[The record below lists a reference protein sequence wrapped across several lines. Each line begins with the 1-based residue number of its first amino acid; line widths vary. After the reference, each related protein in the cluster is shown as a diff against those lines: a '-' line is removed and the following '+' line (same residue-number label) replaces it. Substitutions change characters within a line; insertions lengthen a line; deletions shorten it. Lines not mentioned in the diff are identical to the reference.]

1 MAGIEQRNGRFNVIF
16 RFGGRRYVR
25 SLKTEDETKALMRRD
40 EIQETIDLVE
50 RGKLTV
56 PEGADVVQFLMSGGK
71 IAMLPKVAPE
81 AKLGDLFEQYFDQ
94 LPAGSLEAS
103 TIGLMQ
109 LHRRHLE
116 RVLGKSFDAR
126 KISLSTLQD
135 YCAKR
140 AKEKTKGKTASGTTI
155 KKELV
160 TLRSVWNWALDGERV
175 TGEFPKLKLRLPK
188 TKEQPPFQTW
198 EEIERQ
204 IAKGASTDLWDSLYL
219 SLGQIDELL
228 LDIKRSDALPCM
240 YPMIATAAYTG
251 ARRSEILRSQLS
263 DIDLE
268 SMMLTIREKKRVK
281 GKTSTRRVPIAG
293 PLTQILKDWLATHPG
308 SNSTFCHF
316 GKLPWPKSKGEHHG
330 PIDWRRASHF
340 LNQTIKNTKW
350 NVLKGWHCFRHS
362 FISNCACKGIDQRM
376 IDAWVGHTTEAMRQR
391 YRHLFPSSQ
400 HEAMEQLHA

>member
-16 RFGGRRYVR
+16 RYGGKRYVR
-25 SLKTEDETKALMRRD
+25 SLKTADETRALMRRD

-56 PEGADVVQFLMSGGK
+56 PEGGDVVTFLMSGGK
-71 IAMLPKVAPE
+71 VLSLPKVTQHF
-81 AKLGDLFEQYFDQ
+81 KLSTLFDQ
-94 LPAGSLEAS
+94 FFEALPKDSLEQS

-109 LHRRHLE
+109 IHRRHLE
-116 RVLGKSFDAR
+116 RVLGTSYDVQQVTH
-126 KISLSTLQD
+126 STLQS
-135 YCAKR
+135 YCAQR
-140 AKEKTKGKTASGTTI
+140 AKDKIKGKTASGATI

-160 TLRSVWNWALDGERV
+160 TLRSVWNWGLDCGHV
-175 TGEFPKLKLRLPK
+175 KGDFPKLKLRLPK

-204 IAKGASTDLWDSLYL
+204 IAKGASAELWDSLYL
-219 SLGQIDELL
+219 SLEQIEEMLI
-228 LDIKRSDALPCM
+228 DIKKSDALPCM

-251 ARRSEILRSQLS
+251 ARRSELLRSQLS
-263 DIDLE
+263 DVDLQT
-268 SMMLTIREKKRVK
+268 MMLTIREKKRVK
-281 GKTSTRRVPIAG
+281 GKSSTRRVPIAG
-293 PLTQILKDWLATHPG
+293 PLASILTDWLANHPG
-308 SNSTFCHF
+308 SNASFCHF

-340 LNQTIKNTKW
+340 LNQTIKETKW
-350 NVLKGWHCFRHS
+350 HVLKGWHCFRHS
-362 FISNCACKGIDQRM
+362 FISNCACKGVDQRM

-400 HEAMEQLHA
+400 HAAMEKLYD